1 MSIFIPTRSLL
12 GILLTCCL
20 LLTTTPVLSDLIA
33 EQQSSGFIATA
44 QLLPGEAQ
52 KKAILILH
60 GFLQTRDFFT
70 VRRLGEALHDMGY
83 TVLLPSLTLGID
95 NRRQSLACEA
105 IHSHS
110 MDQDTEEIGFWINWL
125 QRRTGKRPTLI
136 GHSVGS
142 LELLAYLDE
151 EPDPPIEQAILIS
164 LIAFVQG
171 PIAKENEA
179 ERQRAQQQLA
189 HGDNSLT
196 HYYLAYCDSYTTTPE
211 NYLSYV
217 TWDGNKT
224 LEVLNNLAV
233 EPTIVLGGEDRRL
246 GDDWLPSLRQ
256 VGVEVV
262 EIPGANHFFDHEY
275 EFDLVD
281 SIQKLLER

>member
-12 GILLTCCL
+12 GILLTCCM
-20 LLTTTPVLSDLIA
+20 LLTTTPVLSELIA
-33 EQQSSGFIATA
+33 EQQPSGFIASA
-44 QLLPGEAQ
+44 QLFPGEAQ

-70 VRRLGEALHDMGY
+70 VRRLGESLHDMGY

-110 MDQDTEEIGFWINWL
+110 MTKDTEEIGFWINWL
-125 QRRTGKRPTLI
+125 QHRTGKRPTLI

-142 LELLAYLDE
+142 LELLAYLAE
-151 EPDPPIEQAILIS
+151 EPDPPVEQAILIS

-171 PIAKENEA
+171 PIAKENVA

-196 HYYLAYCDSYTTTPE
+196 HYRLAYCDSYTTTPE

-246 GDDWLPSLRQ
+246 GDDWLPALRQ
-256 VGVEVV
+256 VGVEVI